1 MHCSLTVSCMQV
13 PNPQTGKRGGS
24 GEVEIS
30 QFSAPFLSFSAPIFG
45 RRWSQRPHRH
55 PSCLPSV
62 RSGGSSGKRS
72 DDSLHPQALCCQETH
87 SHQPSASGPIPRP
100 PPPAPPPATERQ
112 HWGKHPKP
120 PSASKNTVFLSESNL
135 LLPSDFDLHA
145 THGEKTHN
153 NSLKPLSFLGGYL
166 SRALN
171 PQLGDGTPLDPTEH
185 AQIHLPLAGGRGQ
198 THLLLG

>member
-1 MHCSLTVSCMQV
+1 MPAIPPCSSEPHQLALITECMHCSLTVSCMQV

-72 DDSLHPQALCCQETH
+72 DDRVSPQPPPSGPLLPGNPLPPTLSLR
-87 SHQPSASGPIPRP
+87 SHPSASP
-100 PPPAPPPATERQ
+100 PHPLPLKGSIGANILNHQALLKILCFCQRATFYFLQTLISMQPTERR
-112 HWGKHPKP
+112 HTI
-120 PSASKNTVFLSESNL
+120 TV
-135 LLPSDFDLHA
+135 
-145 THGEKTHN
+145 
-153 NSLKPLSFLGGYL
+153 
-166 SRALN
+166 
-171 PQLGDGTPLDPTEH
+171 
-185 AQIHLPLAGGRGQ
+185 
-198 THLLLG
+198 